1 MENTLR
7 FGDEILIR
15 YSGYG
20 KKKGTMAQG
29 SEGTSTTA
37 DLNLGCI
44 VGMGYTWNSQLSFM
58 DEGVYFQSPRSY
70 KGDDIPKMGSGP
82 VPALTGPPN
91 MLNFRDALFVITPKL
106 NFEFHQ
112 DYKEGLAKFEQMRY
126 ASDELSTKN
135 EEMKK

>member
-1 MENTLR
+1 MRPSSETTTEWQSGARGVSRIIIRSVINKLPPQNITSSRTRQGEGVMENTLR

-44 VGMGYTWNSQLSFM
+44 VGMG
-58 DEGVYFQSPRSY
+58 
-70 KGDDIPKMGSGP
+70 
-82 VPALTGPPN
+82 
-91 MLNFRDALFVITPKL
+91 
-106 NFEFHQ
+106 
-112 DYKEGLAKFEQMRY
+112 
-126 ASDELSTKN
+126 
-135 EEMKK
+135 